1 MRLRNITPKSLFG
14 RMLAIIL
21 VPIILVQIISVTIFY
36 ERHWDWV
43 SRHMSKNLA
52 KDLGLLID
60 ELGNTPS
67 NDQRALSALRARQY
81 FDIIFYWLDGGILK
95 PNQSFNIQFKNF
107 RTALEARIKEP
118 FYLSTIDNSR
128 QFYIDI
134 QLANGIVRMHINNK
148 RLFVPTGLTFIMW
161 SIGASVI
168 LFSIAI
174 IFLRGQ
180 VRPILRL
187 ANAARQIGFGREAS
201 NYNIEGATEVRIAG
215 RAFQAMRHRINKQ
228 ISERTSLLAGVS
240 HDLKTPLTRM
250 RLQLA
255 MIDTNQNIQM
265 DFEKELVELEKMIDG
280 YLDFARNDRE
290 EQMVDASLFKLLQ
303 QAAKSSDPNGKK
315 IYIAIPPDNLPIF
328 PIQVQ
333 SIRRALINL
342 FTNAIRYAGKASVQI
357 QIFDDHSEIII
368 DDNGPGIPR
377 DKREEVVL
385 PFTRLES
392 SRNSKTGGTGLGLSI
407 AKNAALTHGGELILE
422 DSPLGGL
429 RVRFLLPL

>member
-1 MRLRNITPKSLFG
+1 MRLRDITPKSLFG

-21 VPIILVQIISVTIFY
+21 VPIILVQIISVSIFY

-60 ELGNTPS
+60 ELGNEPS
-67 NDQRALSALRARQY
+67 KDQRALSAIRARQY
-81 FDIIFYWLDGGILK
+81 FDIIFYWLEGGILQ
-95 PNQSFNIQFKNF
+95 PNQTIEPQFKNF
-107 RTALEARIKEP
+107 RNSLQARIKEP
-118 FYLSTIDNSR
+118 FYLSTIENSR
-128 QFYIDI
+128 QFYVDI
-134 QLANGIVRMHINNK
+134 QLGNGIVRMNIDNK
-148 RLFVPTGLTFIMW
+148 RLFVPTGITFIMW

-187 ANAARQIGFGREAS
+187 ANAARQIGFGRDVDS
-201 NYNIEGATEVRIAG
+201 FSIEGATEIRIAG

-255 MIDTNQNIQM
+255 VIEIEDDTKIE
-265 DFEKELVELEKMIDG
+265 FEKELLELEEMIDG
-280 YLDFARNDRE
+280 YLEFARDDRE

-303 QAAKSSDPNGKK
+303 QASITSDPSGDK
-315 IYIAIPPDNLPIF
+315 INILPPNDNIPIF

-333 SIRRALINL
+333 SIRRALTNL
-342 FTNAIRYAGKASVQI
+342 LTNAIRYAGKATAQI

-377 DKREEVVL
+377 DKRAEVIL
-385 PFTRLES
+385 PFTRLEN

-407 AKNAALTHGGELILE
+407 AKNSALNHGGELILE

-429 RVRFLLPL
+429 RVRLLLPL

>member
-36 ERHWDWV
+36 DRHWDWV
-43 SRHMSKNLA
+43 SRHMSNNLA
-52 KDLGLLID
+52 NDLGLLID

-128 QFYIDI
+128 QFYVDI

-187 ANAARQIGFGREAS
+187 ANAARQIGFGREVS

-303 QAAKSSDPNGKK
+303 QAAKSSDPNGKN
-315 IYIAIPPDNLPIF
+315 IYIAIPPDNLPVF

-342 FTNAIRYAGKASVQI
+342 FTNAIRYAGKANVQI
-357 QIFDDHSEIII
+357 QIFDDHIEIII

-377 DKREEVVL
+377 DKREDVVL
-385 PFTRLES
+385 PFTRLEN

>member
-1 MRLRNITPKSLFG
+1 MRLRDITPKSLFG

-21 VPIILVQIISVTIFY
+21 VPIILVQIISVIIFY

-52 KDLGLLID
+52 KDVGLLVD
-60 ELGNTPS
+60 ELGNEPS
-67 NDQRALSALRARQY
+67 KDQRALSAIRARQY
-81 FDIIFYWLDGGILK
+81 FDIIFYWLEGGILK
-95 PNQSFNIQFKNF
+95 PNQIIEPQFKNF
-107 RTALEARIKEP
+107 RNSLQARIKEP
-118 FYLSTIDNSR
+118 FYLSTLENSR
-128 QFYIDI
+128 QFYVDI
-134 QLANGIVRMHINNK
+134 QLGNGIVRMHIDDK
-148 RLFVPTGLTFIMW
+148 RLFVPTALTFIMW

-187 ANAARQIGFGREAS
+187 ANAARQIGFGRDVHNFS
-201 NYNIEGATEVRIAG
+201 VEGATEVRIAG

-228 ISERTSLLAGVS
+228 ISERTALLAGVS

-255 MIDTNQNIQM
+255 VMEIQNDTKIE
-265 DFEKELVELEKMIDG
+265 FEKELKELEEMIDG
-280 YLDFARNDRE
+280 YLEFARDDRE

-303 QAAKSSDPNGKK
+303 QASKTSDPSGNK
-315 IYIAIPPDNLPIF
+315 INILPPNNNIPIF
-328 PIQVQ
+328 PVQVQ

-342 FTNAIRYAGKASVQI
+342 LTNAIRYAGKATAQI

-377 DKREEVVL
+377 DKRAEVVL
-385 PFTRLES
+385 PFTRLEN

-407 AKNAALTHGGELILE
+407 AKNSALNHGGELILE

-429 RVRFLLPL
+429 RVRLLLPL

>member
-1 MRLRNITPKSLFG
+1 MRLRDITPKSLFG

-21 VPIILVQIISVTIFY
+21 VPIILVQIISVIIFY

-52 KDLGLLID
+52 KDVGLLID
-60 ELGNTPS
+60 ELGNEPS
-67 NDQRALSALRARQY
+67 KDQRALSAIRARQY
-81 FDIIFYWLDGGILK
+81 FDIIFYWLEGGILQ
-95 PNQSFNIQFKNF
+95 PNQIIEPQFKNF
-107 RTALEARIKEP
+107 RNSLQARIKEP
-118 FYLSTIDNSR
+118 FYLSTLENSR
-128 QFYIDI
+128 QFYVDI
-134 QLANGIVRMHINNK
+134 QLGNGIVRMHIDDK
-148 RLFVPTGLTFIMW
+148 RLFVPTALTFIMW
-161 SIGASVI
+161 SIGTSVI

-187 ANAARQIGFGREAS
+187 ANAARQIGFGRDVDS
-201 NYNIEGATEVRIAG
+201 FSVEGATEVRIAG

-228 ISERTSLLAGVS
+228 ISERTALLAGVS

-255 MIDTNQNIQM
+255 VMEIQNDTKIE
-265 DFEKELVELEKMIDG
+265 FEKELKELEEMIDG
-280 YLDFARNDRE
+280 YLEFARDDRE

-303 QAAKSSDPNGKK
+303 QASKTSDPSGEK
-315 IYIAIPPDNLPIF
+315 INILPPNNNIPIF

-342 FTNAIRYAGKASVQI
+342 LTNAIRYAGKATAQI
-357 QIFDDHSEIII
+357 QIFDDHSEVII

-377 DKREEVVL
+377 DKRAEVVL
-385 PFTRLES
+385 PFTRLEN

-407 AKNAALTHGGELILE
+407 AKNSALNHGGELILE

-429 RVRFLLPL
+429 RVRLLLPL

>member
-1 MRLRNITPKSLFG
+1 MRLRNVTPKSLFG

-21 VPIILVQIISVTIFY
+21 VPIILVQIISVSIFY

-43 SRHMSKNLA
+43 SRHMSKSLA
-52 KDLGLLID
+52 EDLGLLID

-67 NDQRALSALRARQY
+67 NDQRALSASRARQY
-81 FDIIFYWLDGGILK
+81 FDIIFYWLDKGILK
-95 PNQSFNIQFKNF
+95 PNQSFDLRFKNF
-107 RTALEARIKEP
+107 RAALQTRIKEP
-118 FYLSTIDNSR
+118 FYLSTIDNSS
-128 QFYIDI
+128 QFYVDI
-134 QLANGIVRMHINNK
+134 QLANGIVRMNIDNK
-148 RLFVPTGLTFIMW
+148 RLFVPTGITFIIW
-161 SIGASVI
+161 SIGSSII

-174 IFLRGQ
+174 LFLRRQ
-180 VRPILRL
+180 VRPIIRL
-187 ANAARQIGFGREAS
+187 ANAARQIGFGREVS
-201 NYNIEGATEVRIAG
+201 NYNIEGATEIRLAG

-250 RLQLA
+250 RLQLE
-255 MIDTNQNIQM
+255 MLDSNQDIKT
-265 DFEKELVELEKMIDG
+265 DFENELLELENMIDG
-280 YLDFARNDRE
+280 YLEFTRNDRE
-290 EQMVDASLFKLLQ
+290 EEMVDASLFKLLQ
-303 QAAKSSDPNGKK
+303 QAAKSSDPDGN
-315 IYIAIPPDNLPIF
+315 YIFIASPPERLPIF
-328 PIQVQ
+328 PVQVQ

-342 FTNAIRYAGKASVQI
+342 LTNSIRYAGKTNVQI

-385 PFTRLES
+385 PFTRLEN
-392 SRNSKTGGTGLGLSI
+392 SRNIKTGGTGLGLSI
-407 AKNAALTHGGELILE
+407 AKNAALSHGGELILE

>member
-36 ERHWDWV
+36 DRHWDWV
-43 SRHMSKNLA
+43 SRHMSNNLA
-52 KDLGLLID
+52 NDLGLLID

-128 QFYIDI
+128 QFYVDI

-187 ANAARQIGFGREAS
+187 ANAARQIGFGREVS

-255 MIDTNQNIQM
+255 LIDSNQNIQM

-315 IYIAIPPDNLPIF
+315 IYIAIPPDNLPVF

-342 FTNAIRYAGKASVQI
+342 FTNAIRYAGKANVQI

>member
-1 MRLRNITPKSLFG
+1 MRLRNVTPKSLFG

-21 VPIILVQIISVTIFY
+21 VPIILVQIISVSIFY

-43 SRHMSKNLA
+43 SRHMSKSLA
-52 KDLGLLID
+52 EDLGLLID

-67 NDQRALSALRARQY
+67 NDQRALSASRARQY
-81 FDIIFYWLDGGILK
+81 FDIIFYWLDKGILK
-95 PNQSFNIQFKNF
+95 PNQSFDLRFKNF
-107 RTALEARIKEP
+107 RAALQTRIKEP
-118 FYLSTIDNSR
+118 FYLSTIENSS
-128 QFYIDI
+128 QFYVDI
-134 QLANGIVRMHINNK
+134 QLANGIVRMNIDNK
-148 RLFVPTGLTFIMW
+148 RLFVPTGITFIIW
-161 SIGASVI
+161 SIGSSII

-174 IFLRGQ
+174 LFLRRQ
-180 VRPILRL
+180 VRPIIRL
-187 ANAARQIGFGREAS
+187 ANAARQIGFGREVS
-201 NYNIEGATEVRIAG
+201 NYNIEGATEIRLAG

-250 RLQLA
+250 RLQLE
-255 MIDTNQNIQM
+255 MLDTNQDIKT
-265 DFEKELVELEKMIDG
+265 DFENELLELENMIDG
-280 YLDFARNDRE
+280 YLEFTRNDRE
-290 EQMVDASLFKLLQ
+290 EEMVDASLFKLLQ
-303 QAAKSSDPNGKK
+303 QAAKSSDPDGN
-315 IYIAIPPDNLPIF
+315 YIFIASPPERLPVF

-342 FTNAIRYAGKASVQI
+342 LTNSIRYAGKTNVQI

-385 PFTRLES
+385 PFTRLEN
-392 SRNSKTGGTGLGLSI
+392 SRNIKTGGTGLGLSI
-407 AKNAALTHGGELILE
+407 AKNAALSHGGELILE

>member
-21 VPIILVQIISVTIFY
+21 VPIILVQIISVSIFY

-60 ELGNTPS
+60 ELGNEPS
-67 NDQRALSALRARQY
+67 KDQRALSAVRARQY
-81 FDIIFYWLDGGILK
+81 FDIIFYWLDKGILK
-95 PNQSFNIQFKNF
+95 PNQSFNSKFKNF
-107 RTALEARIKEP
+107 RTSLESRIKKP
-118 FYLSTIDNSR
+118 FYLSSIEDSTK
-128 QFYIDI
+128 FFVDI
-134 QLANGIVRMHINNK
+134 QLANGIVRMNIDNK
-148 RLFVPTGLTFIMW
+148 RLFVPTGITFIMW
-161 SIGASVI
+161 SVGASVI

-187 ANAARQIGFGREAS
+187 ANAARQIGFGREVTD
-201 NYNIEGATEVRIAG
+201 YNIEGATEVRIAG

-255 MIDTNQNIQM
+255 MMSNIE
-265 DFEKELVELEKMIDG
+265 DIKTEFENEIIELENMIDA

-303 QAAKSSDPNGKK
+303 QAAKSSDPDGRQ
-315 IYIAIPPDNLPIF
+315 IHISIPPENLPVF

-342 FTNAIRYAGKASVQI
+342 FTNAMRYAGKASAQI

-385 PFTRLES
+385 PFTRLDN
-392 SRNSKTGGTGLGLSI
+392 SRNNKTGGTGLGLSI
-407 AKNAALTHGGELILE
+407 AKNAALNHGGELILE

-429 RVRFLLPL
+429 RIRLLLPL

>member
-1 MRLRNITPKSLFG
+1 
-14 RMLAIIL
+14 
-21 VPIILVQIISVTIFY
+21 
-36 ERHWDWV
+36 
-43 SRHMSKNLA
+43 MSKNLA

-60 ELGNTPS
+60 ELGNEPS
-67 NDQRALSALRARQY
+67 KDQRALSAIRARQY
-81 FDIIFYWLDGGILK
+81 FDIIFYWLEGGILQ
-95 PNQSFNIQFKNF
+95 PNQIIEPQFKNF
-107 RTALEARIKEP
+107 RNSLQARIKEP
-118 FYLSTIDNSR
+118 FYLSTIENSR
-128 QFYIDI
+128 QFYVDI
-134 QLANGIVRMHINNK
+134 QLGNGIVRMNIDNK
-148 RLFVPTGLTFIMW
+148 RLFVPTGITFIMW

-187 ANAARQIGFGREAS
+187 ANAARQIGFGRDVDS
-201 NYNIEGATEVRIAG
+201 FSIEGATEVRIAG

-255 MIDTNQNIQM
+255 VMEIEDDTKIE
-265 DFEKELVELEKMIDG
+265 FEKELLELEEMIDG
-280 YLDFARNDRE
+280 YLEFARDDRE

-303 QAAKSSDPNGKK
+303 QASITSDPSGDK
-315 IYIAIPPDNLPIF
+315 INILPPNDNIPIF

-333 SIRRALINL
+333 SIRRALTNL
-342 FTNAIRYAGKASVQI
+342 LTNAIRYAGKATAQI

-377 DKREEVVL
+377 DKRAEVIL
-385 PFTRLES
+385 PFTRLEN

-407 AKNAALTHGGELILE
+407 AKNSALNHGGELILE

-429 RVRFLLPL
+429 RVRLLLPL

>member
-67 NDQRALSALRARQY
+67 NDQRALSAVRARQY

-95 PNQSFNIQFKNF
+95 PNQSVNIRFQNF
-107 RTALEARIKEP
+107 RAALETRIKEP
-118 FYLSTIDNSR
+118 FYLSTKDNSR
-128 QFYIDI
+128 QFYVDI

-148 RLFVPTGLTFIMW
+148 RLFVPTGITFIMW

-187 ANAARQIGFGREAS
+187 ANAARQIGFGREVS

-265 DFEKELVELEKMIDG
+265 DFENELIELEKMIDG

-315 IYIAIPPDNLPIF
+315 IYIAIPPDNLPVF

-342 FTNAIRYAGKASVQI
+342 FTNAIRYAGKANVQI

>member
-1 MRLRNITPKSLFG
+1 
-14 RMLAIIL
+14 
-21 VPIILVQIISVTIFY
+21 
-36 ERHWDWV
+36 
-43 SRHMSKNLA
+43 MSKNLA

-60 ELGNTPS
+60 ELGNEPS
-67 NDQRALSALRARQY
+67 KDQRALSAIRARQY
-81 FDIIFYWLDGGILK
+81 FDIIFYWLEGGILQ
-95 PNQSFNIQFKNF
+95 PNQTIEPQFKNF
-107 RTALEARIKEP
+107 RNSLQARIKEP
-118 FYLSTIDNSR
+118 FYLSTIENSR
-128 QFYIDI
+128 QFYVDI
-134 QLANGIVRMHINNK
+134 QLGNGIVRMNIDNK
-148 RLFVPTGLTFIMW
+148 RLFVPTGITFIMW

-187 ANAARQIGFGREAS
+187 ANAARQIGFGRDVD
-201 NYNIEGATEVRIAG
+201 NFNIEGATEVRIAG
-215 RAFQAMRHRINKQ
+215 RAFQAMKHRINKQ

-255 MIDTNQNIQM
+255 IIEINDDTKIE
-265 DFEKELVELEKMIDG
+265 FEKELLELEEMIDG
-280 YLDFARNDRE
+280 YLQFARDDRE

-303 QAAKSSDPNGKK
+303 QASKTSDPSGDK
-315 IYIAIPPDNLPIF
+315 INIIPPNDNIPIF

-333 SIRRALINL
+333 SIRRALTNL
-342 FTNAIRYAGKASVQI
+342 LTNAIRYAGKATAQI

-377 DKREEVVL
+377 DKRAEVIL
-385 PFTRLES
+385 PFTRLEN

-407 AKNAALTHGGELILE
+407 AKNSALNHGGELILE

-429 RVRFLLPL
+429 RVRLLLPL

>member
-1 MRLRNITPKSLFG
+1 MRLRNVTPKSLFG

-21 VPIILVQIISVTIFY
+21 VPIILVQIISVSIFY

-43 SRHMSKNLA
+43 SRHMSKSLA
-52 KDLGLLID
+52 EDLGLLID

-67 NDQRALSALRARQY
+67 NDQRALSASRARQY
-81 FDIIFYWLDGGILK
+81 FDIIFYWLDKGILK
-95 PNQSFNIQFKNF
+95 PNQSFDLRFKNF
-107 RTALEARIKEP
+107 RAALQTRIKEP
-118 FYLSTIDNSR
+118 FYLSKIENSS
-128 QFYIDI
+128 QFYVDI
-134 QLANGIVRMHINNK
+134 QLANGIVRMNIDNK
-148 RLFVPTGLTFIMW
+148 RLFVPTGITFIMW
-161 SIGASVI
+161 SIGSSII

-174 IFLRGQ
+174 LFLRRQ
-180 VRPILRL
+180 VRPIIRL
-187 ANAARQIGFGREAS
+187 ANAARQIGFGREVS
-201 NYNIEGATEVRIAG
+201 NYNIEGATEIRLAG

-250 RLQLA
+250 RLQLE
-255 MIDTNQNIQM
+255 MLDTNQDIKT
-265 DFEKELVELEKMIDG
+265 DFENELLELENMIDG
-280 YLDFARNDRE
+280 YLEFTRNDRE
-290 EQMVDASLFKLLQ
+290 EEMVDASLFKLLQ
-303 QAAKSSDPNGKK
+303 QAAKSSDPDGN
-315 IYIAIPPDNLPIF
+315 YIFITSPPERLPVF

-342 FTNAIRYAGKASVQI
+342 LTNSIRYAGKTNVQI

-385 PFTRLES
+385 PFTRLEN
-392 SRNSKTGGTGLGLSI
+392 SRNIKTGGTGLGLSI
-407 AKNAALTHGGELILE
+407 AKNAALSHGGELILE

>member
-1 MRLRNITPKSLFG
+1 MRLRDITPKSLFG

-21 VPIILVQIISVTIFY
+21 VPIILVQIISVSIFY

-60 ELGNTPS
+60 ELGNEPS
-67 NDQRALSALRARQY
+67 KDQRALSAIRARQY
-81 FDIIFYWLDGGILK
+81 FDIIFYWLEGGILQ
-95 PNQSFNIQFKNF
+95 PNQTIEPQFKNF
-107 RTALEARIKEP
+107 RNSLQARIKEP
-118 FYLSTIDNSR
+118 FYLSTIENSR
-128 QFYIDI
+128 QFYVDI
-134 QLANGIVRMHINNK
+134 QLGNGIVRMNIDDK
-148 RLFVPTGLTFIMW
+148 RLFVPTGITFIMW

-187 ANAARQIGFGREAS
+187 ANAARQIGFGRDVD
-201 NYNIEGATEVRIAG
+201 NFNIEGATEVRIAG
-215 RAFQAMRHRINKQ
+215 RAFQAMKHRINKQ

-255 MIDTNQNIQM
+255 IIEINDDTKIE
-265 DFEKELVELEKMIDG
+265 FEKELLELEEMIDG
-280 YLDFARNDRE
+280 YLQFARDDRE

-303 QAAKSSDPNGKK
+303 QASKTSDPSGDK
-315 IYIAIPPDNLPIF
+315 INIIPPNDNIPIF

-333 SIRRALINL
+333 SIRRALTNL
-342 FTNAIRYAGKASVQI
+342 LTNAIRYAGKATAQI

-377 DKREEVVL
+377 DKRAEVIL
-385 PFTRLES
+385 PFTRLEN

-407 AKNAALTHGGELILE
+407 AKNSALNHGGELILE

-429 RVRFLLPL
+429 RVRLLLPL

>member
-1 MRLRNITPKSLFG
+1 MRLRNVTPKSLFG
-14 RMLAIIL
+14 RMLSIIL
-21 VPIILVQIISVTIFY
+21 VPIILVQIISVSIFY

-43 SRHMSKNLA
+43 SRHMSKSLA
-52 KDLGLLID
+52 EDLGLLID

-67 NDQRALSALRARQY
+67 NDQRALSASRARQY
-81 FDIIFYWLDGGILK
+81 FDIIFYWLDKGILK
-95 PNQSFNIQFKNF
+95 PNQSFDIRFKNF
-107 RTALEARIKEP
+107 RAALQTRIKEP
-118 FYLSTIDNSR
+118 FYLSTIENSS
-128 QFYIDI
+128 QFYVDI
-134 QLANGIVRMHINNK
+134 QLANGIVRMNIDNK
-148 RLFVPTGLTFIMW
+148 RLFVPTGITFIIW
-161 SIGASVI
+161 SIGSSII

-174 IFLRGQ
+174 LFLRRQ
-180 VRPILRL
+180 VRPIIRL
-187 ANAARQIGFGREAS
+187 ANAARQIGFGREVS
-201 NYNIEGATEVRIAG
+201 NYNIEGATEIRLAG

-250 RLQLA
+250 RLQLE
-255 MIDTNQNIQM
+255 MLDTNQDIKT
-265 DFEKELVELEKMIDG
+265 DFENELLELENMIDG
-280 YLDFARNDRE
+280 YLEFTRNDRE
-290 EQMVDASLFKLLQ
+290 EEMVDASLFKLLQ
-303 QAAKSSDPNGKK
+303 QAAKSSDPDGN
-315 IYIAIPPDNLPIF
+315 YIFIASPPERLPVF

-342 FTNAIRYAGKASVQI
+342 LTNSIRYAGKTNVQI

-385 PFTRLES
+385 PFTRLEN
-392 SRNSKTGGTGLGLSI
+392 SRNIKTGGTGLGLSI
-407 AKNAALTHGGELILE
+407 AKNAALSHGGELILE

>member
-1 MRLRNITPKSLFG
+1 MRLRNVTPKSLFG

-21 VPIILVQIISVTIFY
+21 VPIILVQIISVSIFY

-43 SRHMSKNLA
+43 SRHMSKSLA
-52 KDLGLLID
+52 EDLGLLID

-67 NDQRALSALRARQY
+67 NDQRALSASRARQY
-81 FDIIFYWLDGGILK
+81 FDIIFYWLDKGILK
-95 PNQSFNIQFKNF
+95 PNQSFDLRFKNF
-107 RTALEARIKEP
+107 RAALQTRIKEP
-118 FYLSTIDNSR
+118 FYLSTIDNSS
-128 QFYIDI
+128 QFYVDI
-134 QLANGIVRMHINNK
+134 QLANGIVRMNIDNK
-148 RLFVPTGLTFIMW
+148 RLFVPTGITFIIW
-161 SIGASVI
+161 SIGSSII

-174 IFLRGQ
+174 LFLRRQ
-180 VRPILRL
+180 VRPIIRL
-187 ANAARQIGFGREAS
+187 ANAARQIGFGREVS
-201 NYNIEGATEVRIAG
+201 NYNIEGATEIRLAG

-250 RLQLA
+250 RLQLE
-255 MIDTNQNIQM
+255 MLDSNQDIKT
-265 DFEKELVELEKMIDG
+265 DFKNELLELENMIDG
-280 YLDFARNDRE
+280 YLEFTRNDRE
-290 EQMVDASLFKLLQ
+290 EEMVDASLFKLLQ
-303 QAAKSSDPNGKK
+303 QAAKSSDPDGN
-315 IYIAIPPDNLPIF
+315 YIFIASPPERLPIF
-328 PIQVQ
+328 PVQVQ

-342 FTNAIRYAGKASVQI
+342 LTNSIRYAGKTNVQI

-385 PFTRLES
+385 PFTRLEN
-392 SRNSKTGGTGLGLSI
+392 SRNIKTGGTGLGLSI
-407 AKNAALTHGGELILE
+407 AKNAALSHGGELILE

>member
-1 MRLRNITPKSLFG
+1 MRLRDITPKSLFG

-21 VPIILVQIISVTIFY
+21 VPIILVQIISVIIFY

-52 KDLGLLID
+52 KDVGLLID
-60 ELGNTPS
+60 ELGNEPS
-67 NDQRALSALRARQY
+67 KDQRALSAIRARQY
-81 FDIIFYWLDGGILK
+81 FDIIFYWLDGGILQ
-95 PNQSFNIQFKNF
+95 PNQIIEPEFKNF
-107 RTALEARIKEP
+107 RNSLQARIKEP
-118 FYLSTIDNSR
+118 FYLSTLENSR
-128 QFYIDI
+128 QFYVDI
-134 QLANGIVRMHINNK
+134 QLGNGIVRMHINNK
-148 RLFVPTGLTFIMW
+148 RLFVPTALTFIMW

-174 IFLRGQ
+174 IFLRRQ

-187 ANAARQIGFGREAS
+187 ANAARQIGFGRDVDS
-201 NYNIEGATEVRIAG
+201 FSVEGATEVRIAG

-228 ISERTSLLAGVS
+228 ISERTALLAGVS

-255 MIDTNQNIQM
+255 VMEIQNNTKIE
-265 DFEKELVELEKMIDG
+265 FEKELKELEEMIDG
-280 YLDFARNDRE
+280 YLEFARDDRE
-290 EQMVDASLFKLLQ
+290 EQMVDASIFKLLQ
-303 QAAKSSDPNGKK
+303 QASKTSDPSGDK
-315 IYIAIPPDNLPIF
+315 INILPPNNNIPIF
-328 PIQVQ
+328 PVQVQ
-333 SIRRALINL
+333 SIRRALTNL
-342 FTNAIRYAGKASVQI
+342 LTNAIRYAGKATAQI

-377 DKREEVVL
+377 DKRAEVIL
-385 PFTRLES
+385 PFTRLEN

-407 AKNAALTHGGELILE
+407 ANNSALNHGGELILE

-429 RVRFLLPL
+429 RVRLLLPL

>member
-1 MRLRNITPKSLFG
+1 MRLRDITPKSLFG

-21 VPIILVQIISVTIFY
+21 VPIILVQIISVSIFY

-60 ELGNTPS
+60 ELGNEPS
-67 NDQRALSALRARQY
+67 KDQRALSAIRARQY
-81 FDIIFYWLDGGILK
+81 FDIIFYWLEGGILQ
-95 PNQSFNIQFKNF
+95 PNQAIQPEFKNF
-107 RTALEARIKEP
+107 RNSLEARIKEP
-118 FYLSTIDNSR
+118 FYLSSLENST
-128 QFYIDI
+128 QFYVDI
-134 QLANGIVRMHINNK
+134 QLGNGIVRMHIDNK
-148 RLFVPTGLTFIMW
+148 RLFVPTGITFIMW
-161 SIGASVI
+161 SVGASVI

-187 ANAARQIGFGREAS
+187 ANAARQIGFGRNVE
-201 NYNIEGATEVRIAG
+201 NFNIEGATEVRIAG

-255 MIDTNQNIQM
+255 VMEIQ
-265 DFEKELVELEKMIDG
+265 DETKVEFEQELKELEQMIDG
-280 YLDFARNDRE
+280 YLEFARDDRE

-303 QAAKSSDPNGKK
+303 QAVKSSDPSGKK
-315 IYIAIPPDNLPIF
+315 INILVPNDNIPIF

-342 FTNAIRYAGKASVQI
+342 LTNAIRYAGKATAQI

-377 DKREEVVL
+377 DKRDEVIL
-385 PFTRLES
+385 PFTRLEN

-407 AKNAALTHGGELILE
+407 AKNSALNHGGELILE

-429 RVRFLLPL
+429 RVRLLLPL

>member
-1 MRLRNITPKSLFG
+1 MRLRDITPKSLFG

-21 VPIILVQIISVTIFY
+21 VPIILVQIISVSIFY

-60 ELGNTPS
+60 ELGNEPS
-67 NDQRALSALRARQY
+67 KDQRALSAIRARQY
-81 FDIIFYWLDGGILK
+81 FDIIFYWLEGGILQ
-95 PNQSFNIQFKNF
+95 PNQAIQAEFKNF
-107 RTALEARIKEP
+107 RNSLQARIKEP
-118 FYLSTIDNSR
+118 FYLSSLDNST
-128 QFYIDI
+128 QFYVDI
-134 QLANGIVRMHINNK
+134 QLGNGIVRMHIDNK
-148 RLFVPTGLTFIMW
+148 RLFVPTGITFIMW
-161 SIGASVI
+161 SVGASVI

-187 ANAARQIGFGREAS
+187 ANAARQIGFGRDVE
-201 NYNIEGATEVRIAG
+201 NFNIEGATEVRIAG
-215 RAFQAMRHRINKQ
+215 RAFQAMKHRINKQ

-255 MIDTNQNIQM
+255 VMEIQNETKLE
-265 DFEKELVELEKMIDG
+265 FEQELKELEQMIDG
-280 YLDFARNDRE
+280 YLEFARDDRE

-303 QAAKSSDPNGKK
+303 QAVKSSDPSGKK
-315 IYIAIPPDNLPIF
+315 INILVPNDNVPIF

-342 FTNAIRYAGKASVQI
+342 LTNAIRYAGKATAQI

-377 DKREEVVL
+377 DKRDEVIL
-385 PFTRLES
+385 PFTRLEN

-407 AKNAALTHGGELILE
+407 AKNSALNHGGELILE

-429 RVRFLLPL
+429 RVRLLLPL

>member
-1 MRLRNITPKSLFG
+1 MRLRDITPKSLFG

-21 VPIILVQIISVTIFY
+21 VPIILVQIISVIIFY

-52 KDLGLLID
+52 KDVGLLID
-60 ELGNTPS
+60 ELGTEPS
-67 NDQRALSALRARQY
+67 KDQRALSAIRARQY
-81 FDIIFYWLDGGILK
+81 FDIIFYWLEGGILQ
-95 PNQSFNIQFKNF
+95 PNQIIEPQFKNF
-107 RTALEARIKEP
+107 RNSLQARIKEP
-118 FYLSTIDNSR
+118 FYLSTLENSR
-128 QFYIDI
+128 QFYVDI
-134 QLANGIVRMHINNK
+134 QLGNGIVRMHIDDK
-148 RLFVPTGLTFIMW
+148 RLFVPTALTFIMW

-187 ANAARQIGFGREAS
+187 AYAARQIGFGRDVDS
-201 NYNIEGATEVRIAG
+201 FSVEGATEVRIAG

-228 ISERTSLLAGVS
+228 ISERTALLAGVS

-255 MIDTNQNIQM
+255 IMEIQNDTKIE
-265 DFEKELVELEKMIDG
+265 FEKELKELEEMIDG
-280 YLDFARNDRE
+280 YLEFARDDRE

-303 QAAKSSDPNGKK
+303 QASKTSDPTGDK
-315 IYIAIPPDNLPIF
+315 INILPPNNNIPVF
-328 PIQVQ
+328 PVQVQ

-342 FTNAIRYAGKASVQI
+342 LTNAIRYAGKATAQI

-377 DKREEVVL
+377 DKRAEVVL
-385 PFTRLES
+385 PFTRLEN

-407 AKNAALTHGGELILE
+407 AKNSALNHGGELILE

-429 RVRFLLPL
+429 RVRLLLPL

>member
-21 VPIILVQIISVTIFY
+21 VPIILVQIISVSIFY

-60 ELGNTPS
+60 ELGNEPS
-67 NDQRALSALRARQY
+67 KDQRALSAVRARQY
-81 FDIIFYWLDGGILK
+81 FDIIFYWLDSGILK
-95 PNQSFNIQFKNF
+95 PNQSFNSKFKNF
-107 RTALEARIKEP
+107 RTSLESRIKKP
-118 FYLSTIDNSR
+118 FYLSSIEDSTK
-128 QFYIDI
+128 FYVDI
-134 QLANGIVRMHINNK
+134 QLANGIVRMNIDNK
-148 RLFVPTGLTFIMW
+148 RLFVPTGITFIMW
-161 SIGASVI
+161 SVGASVI

-187 ANAARQIGFGREAS
+187 ANAAREIGFGREVTD
-201 NYNIEGATEVRIAG
+201 YNIEGATEVRIAG

-228 ISERTSLLAGVS
+228 ISERTSLLAGVG

-255 MIDTNQNIQM
+255 MMSNIEDVKTEFENEIIELENMIDT
-265 DFEKELVELEKMIDG
+265 

-303 QAAKSSDPNGKK
+303 QAAKSSDPDGKQ
-315 IYIAIPPDNLPIF
+315 IHISIPPENLPVF

-342 FTNAIRYAGKASVQI
+342 FTNAMRYAGKASAQI

-385 PFTRLES
+385 PFTRLDK
-392 SRNSKTGGTGLGLSI
+392 SRNNKTGGTGLGLSI
-407 AKNAALTHGGELILE
+407 AKNAVLNHGGELILE

-429 RVRFLLPL
+429 RIRLLLPL

>member
-1 MRLRNITPKSLFG
+1 MNI
-14 RMLAIIL
+14 
-21 VPIILVQIISVTIFY
+21 
-36 ERHWDWV
+36 D
-43 SRHMSKNLA
+43 
-52 KDLGLLID
+52 
-60 ELGNTPS
+60 
-67 NDQRALSALRARQY
+67 
-81 FDIIFYWLDGGILK
+81 
-95 PNQSFNIQFKNF
+95 
-107 RTALEARIKEP
+107 
-118 FYLSTIDNSR
+118 
-128 QFYIDI
+128 
-134 QLANGIVRMHINNK
+134 NK
-148 RLFVPTGLTFIMW
+148 RLFVPTGITFIMW
-161 SIGASVI
+161 SVGASVI

-187 ANAARQIGFGREAS
+187 ANAARQIGFGREVTD
-201 NYNIEGATEVRIAG
+201 YNIEGATEVRIAG

-255 MIDTNQNIQM
+255 MMSNIEDIKTEFENEIIELENMIDT
-265 DFEKELVELEKMIDG
+265 

-303 QAAKSSDPNGKK
+303 QAAKSSDPDGKQ
-315 IYIAIPPDNLPIF
+315 IHISIPPENLPVF

-342 FTNAIRYAGKASVQI
+342 FTNAMRYAGKASAQI

-385 PFTRLES
+385 PFTRLDN
-392 SRNSKTGGTGLGLSI
+392 SRNNKTGGTGLGLSI
-407 AKNAALTHGGELILE
+407 AKNAVLNHGGDLILE

-429 RVRFLLPL
+429 RIRLLLPL

>member
-1 MRLRNITPKSLFG
+1 MRLRDITPKSLFG

-21 VPIILVQIISVTIFY
+21 VPIILVQIISVIIFY

-52 KDLGLLID
+52 KDVGLLID
-60 ELGNTPS
+60 ELGTEPS
-67 NDQRALSALRARQY
+67 KDQRALSAIRARQY
-81 FDIIFYWLDGGILK
+81 FDIIFYWLDGGILQ
-95 PNQSFNIQFKNF
+95 PNQIIEPEFKNF
-107 RTALEARIKEP
+107 RNSLQARIKEP
-118 FYLSTIDNSR
+118 FYLSTLENSR
-128 QFYIDI
+128 QFYVDI
-134 QLANGIVRMHINNK
+134 QLGNGIVRMHIDNK
-148 RLFVPTGLTFIMW
+148 RLFVPTALTFIMW

-174 IFLRGQ
+174 IFLRRQ

-187 ANAARQIGFGREAS
+187 ANAARQIGFGRDVDS
-201 NYNIEGATEVRIAG
+201 FSVEGATEVRIAG

-228 ISERTSLLAGVS
+228 ISERTALLAGVS

-255 MIDTNQNIQM
+255 VMEIQNNTKIE
-265 DFEKELVELEKMIDG
+265 FENELKVLEEMIDG
-280 YLDFARNDRE
+280 YLEFARDDRE
-290 EQMVDASLFKLLQ
+290 EQMVDASIFKLLQ
-303 QAAKSSDPNGKK
+303 QASKTSDPSGDK
-315 IYIAIPPDNLPIF
+315 INILPPNNNIPIF
-328 PIQVQ
+328 PVQVQ
-333 SIRRALINL
+333 SIRRALTNL
-342 FTNAIRYAGKASVQI
+342 LTNAIRYAGKATAQI

-377 DKREEVVL
+377 DKRAEVIL
-385 PFTRLES
+385 PFTRLEN

-407 AKNAALTHGGELILE
+407 ANNSALNHGGELILE

-429 RVRFLLPL
+429 RVRLLLPL

>member
-128 QFYIDI
+128 QFYVDI

-161 SIGASVI
+161 SVGASVI

-315 IYIAIPPDNLPIF
+315 IYIAIPPDNLPVF

>member
-1 MRLRNITPKSLFG
+1 MRLRDITPKSLFG

-21 VPIILVQIISVTIFY
+21 VPIILVQIISVIIFY

-52 KDLGLLID
+52 KDVGLLID
-60 ELGNTPS
+60 ELGNEPS
-67 NDQRALSALRARQY
+67 KDQRALSAIRARQY
-81 FDIIFYWLDGGILK
+81 FDIIFYWLEGGILQ
-95 PNQSFNIQFKNF
+95 PNQVIEPQFKNF
-107 RTALEARIKEP
+107 RNSLQARIREP
-118 FYLSTIDNSR
+118 FYLSTLENSR
-128 QFYIDI
+128 QFYVDI
-134 QLANGIVRMHINNK
+134 QLGNGIVRMHIDDK
-148 RLFVPTGLTFIMW
+148 RLFVPTALTFIMW

-187 ANAARQIGFGREAS
+187 ANAARQIGFGRDVDS
-201 NYNIEGATEVRIAG
+201 FSVEGATEVRIAG

-228 ISERTSLLAGVS
+228 ISERTALLAGVS

-255 MIDTNQNIQM
+255 VMEIQNDTKIE
-265 DFEKELVELEKMIDG
+265 FEKELKELEEMIDG
-280 YLDFARNDRE
+280 YLEFARDDRE

-303 QAAKSSDPNGKK
+303 QASKTSDPSGDK
-315 IYIAIPPDNLPIF
+315 INILPPNNNIPIF
-328 PIQVQ
+328 PVQVQ
-333 SIRRALINL
+333 SIRRALVNL
-342 FTNAIRYAGKASVQI
+342 LTNAIRYAGKATAQI
-357 QIFDDHSEIII
+357 QIFDDHSEVII

-377 DKREEVVL
+377 DKRAEVVL
-385 PFTRLES
+385 PFTRLEN

-407 AKNAALTHGGELILE
+407 AKNSALNHGGELILE

-429 RVRFLLPL
+429 RVRLLLPL

>member
-1 MRLRNITPKSLFG
+1 MRLRDITPKSLFG

-21 VPIILVQIISVTIFY
+21 VPIILVQIISVSIFY

-60 ELGNTPS
+60 ELGNEPS
-67 NDQRALSALRARQY
+67 KDQRALSAIRARQY
-81 FDIIFYWLDGGILK
+81 FDIIFYWLEGGILQ
-95 PNQSFNIQFKNF
+95 PNQIIEPQFKNF
-107 RTALEARIKEP
+107 RNSLQARIKEP
-118 FYLSTIDNSR
+118 FYLSTIENSR
-128 QFYIDI
+128 QFYVDI
-134 QLANGIVRMHINNK
+134 QLGNGIVRMNIDNK
-148 RLFVPTGLTFIMW
+148 RLFVPTGITFIMW

-187 ANAARQIGFGREAS
+187 ANAARQIGFGRNVDS
-201 NYNIEGATEVRIAG
+201 FSIEGATEIRIAG

-255 MIDTNQNIQM
+255 VIEIEDDTKIE
-265 DFEKELVELEKMIDG
+265 FEKELLELEEMIDG
-280 YLDFARNDRE
+280 YLEFARDDRE

-303 QAAKSSDPNGKK
+303 QASITSDPSGDK
-315 IYIAIPPDNLPIF
+315 INILPPNDNIPIF

-333 SIRRALINL
+333 SIRRALTNL
-342 FTNAIRYAGKASVQI
+342 LTNAIRYAGKATAQI

-377 DKREEVVL
+377 DKRAEVIL

-407 AKNAALTHGGELILE
+407 AKNSALNHGGELILE

-429 RVRFLLPL
+429 RVRLLLPL

>member
-1 MRLRNITPKSLFG
+1 MRLRNVTPKSLFG

-21 VPIILVQIISVTIFY
+21 VPIILVQIISVSIFY

-43 SRHMSKNLA
+43 SRHMSKSLA
-52 KDLGLLID
+52 EDLGLLID

-67 NDQRALSALRARQY
+67 NDQRALSASRARQY
-81 FDIIFYWLDGGILK
+81 FEIIFYWLDKGILK
-95 PNQSFNIQFKNF
+95 PNQSFDLRFKNF
-107 RTALEARIKEP
+107 RAALQTRIKEP
-118 FYLSTIDNSR
+118 FYLSTIENSS
-128 QFYIDI
+128 QFYVDI
-134 QLANGIVRMHINNK
+134 QLANGIVRMNIDNK
-148 RLFVPTGLTFIMW
+148 RLFVPTGITFIIW
-161 SIGASVI
+161 SIGSSII

-174 IFLRGQ
+174 LFLRRQ
-180 VRPILRL
+180 VRPIIRL
-187 ANAARQIGFGREAS
+187 ANAARQIGFGREVS
-201 NYNIEGATEVRIAG
+201 NYNIEGATEIRLAG

-250 RLQLA
+250 RLQLE
-255 MIDTNQNIQM
+255 MLDTNQDIKT
-265 DFEKELVELEKMIDG
+265 DFENELLELENMIDG
-280 YLDFARNDRE
+280 YLEFTRNDRE
-290 EQMVDASLFKLLQ
+290 EEMVDASLFKLLQ
-303 QAAKSSDPNGKK
+303 QAAKSSDPDGN
-315 IYIAIPPDNLPIF
+315 YIFIASPPERLPVF

-342 FTNAIRYAGKASVQI
+342 LTNSIRYAGKTNVQI
-357 QIFDDHSEIII
+357 QIYDDHSEIII

-385 PFTRLES
+385 PFTRLEN
-392 SRNSKTGGTGLGLSI
+392 SRNIKTGGTGLGLSI
-407 AKNAALTHGGELILE
+407 AKNAALSHGGELILE

>member
-1 MRLRNITPKSLFG
+1 
-14 RMLAIIL
+14 
-21 VPIILVQIISVTIFY
+21 
-36 ERHWDWV
+36 
-43 SRHMSKNLA
+43 
-52 KDLGLLID
+52 
-60 ELGNTPS
+60 
-67 NDQRALSALRARQY
+67 
-81 FDIIFYWLDGGILK
+81 
-95 PNQSFNIQFKNF
+95 
-107 RTALEARIKEP
+107 
-118 FYLSTIDNSR
+118 
-128 QFYIDI
+128 
-134 QLANGIVRMHINNK
+134 
-148 RLFVPTGLTFIMW
+148 
-161 SIGASVI
+161 
-168 LFSIAI
+168 
-174 IFLRGQ
+174 
-180 VRPILRL
+180 
-187 ANAARQIGFGREAS
+187 
-201 NYNIEGATEVRIAG
+201 
-215 RAFQAMRHRINKQ
+215 
-228 ISERTSLLAGVS
+228 
-240 HDLKTPLTRM
+240 M

-255 MIDTNQNIQM
+255 MIDTNQNIQI
-265 DFEKELVELEKMIDG
+265 DFENELIELEKMIDG

-315 IYIAIPPDNLPIF
+315 IYIAIPPDNLPVF

-342 FTNAIRYAGKASVQI
+342 FTNAIRYAGKANVQI